1 MDPLAFRSDTAAR
14 RIRHRSPLAGGPA
27 GFGGRSRGAGRLI
40 SCRCT
45 LYRWHVFQDGS
56 PYRNGQSEDGASPI
70 THRSYETHTMTR
82 EQVAKEV
89 LSILAE
95 VRGLDPRLINEA
107 SDLSELGVT
116 SLDALSIAFEIEN
129 RFQISVPDEQIPTFK
144 TVGSVVDAVL
154 GHFTQARP

>member
-1 MDPLAFRSDTAAR
+1 
-14 RIRHRSPLAGGPA
+14 
-27 GFGGRSRGAGRLI
+27 
-40 SCRCT
+40 
-45 LYRWHVFQDGS
+45 
-56 PYRNGQSEDGASPI
+56 
-70 THRSYETHTMTR
+70 MTR